1 MVLPT
6 YNERDNVAGVLAAVR
21 STIPAADI
29 LVVDDNSP
37 DGTASVVE
45 EAASELGQ
53 IKLLRRPGKHGLG
66 SAYRDGLA
74 VAMDDAYDA
83 LV

>member
-6 YNERDNVAGVLAAVR
+6 YNERENVAGLLAAVR
-21 STIPAADI
+21 STIPAAEI

-45 EAASELGQ
+45 EAASELCQ
-53 IKLLRRPGKHGLG
+53 IKLLRRPCKHGLG
-66 SAYRDGLA
+66 SAYRDGFA
-74 VAMDDAYDA
+74 VALEEA
-83 LV
+83 